1 MEADDTSGIDAEES
15 RDLVGE
21 LACASAEL
29 ALRGELLDA
38 LDDSIFLH
46 DLDGNILYVNDAGC
60 TTRGYTREEFMELDL
75 HQLDAPDYARLIK
88 TRIEEVQTHGHG
100 RFESVTTRKDGST
113 FPVEISARVIEG
125 PDGALILSVIRDMT
139 PHKGTEMNL
148 KKSKQLLEDVTQGI
162 REGIFLVTC
171 DFKILWANKAAIESS
186 GYAHDE
192 VIGNFCYKVSHGL
205 DRPCA
210 PPSDPCPIEE
220 LRRTGK
226 PIMLIHRHVDKAKN
240 VTFVEVSAYP
250 TRYEDGSP
258 VEFAHV
264 ARDVTE
270 RIKAEEELMRL
281 NKDLEAFSFSVSHD
295 LRAPLRAIAGF
306 TRMIFDE
313 HSEQFDQDARRLL
326 GIVMRNVAQ
335 MGELIDALLAFSRL
349 GQQRLVVSEID
360 MNRLARDAFEEVMA
374 AAGGADAEFVLEDLP
389 PAMADP
395 VLMRQVLTNLLSNAV
410 KFSSNAKH
418 AVVQVGCRSSGDENT
433 YWVKDNGVGF
443 NTEYADRL
451 FKVFSRLHSDD
462 EFEGTGIGLANVQR
476 IIERHGG
483 TVGAQSTPGEGA
495 TFSFTVP
502 RIIKVP
508 AQTDP

>member
-1 MEADDTSGIDAEES
+1 MEADDTSGVDAERS
-15 RDLVGE
+15 RDLVDE
-21 LACASAEL
+21 LTCASAEL

-38 LDDSIFLH
+38 LADSIFLH
-46 DLDGNILYVNDAGC
+46 DLDGNIVYANEVAW
-60 TTRGYTREEFMELDL
+60 TTRGYTREEFMAINI
-75 HQLDAPDYARLIK
+75 HQLDAPGYAELIK
-88 TRIEEVQTHGHG
+88 TRIEEVRAQGDG
-100 RFESVTTRKDGST
+100 RFESVTTRKDNST
-113 FPVEISARVIEG
+113 FPVEISARII
-125 PDGALILSVIRDMT
+125 DGQDGKLILSVVRDMT
-139 PHKGTEMNL
+139 HSKTNETEL
-148 KKSKQLLEDVTQGI
+148 KRSKHMLEDVTQGI
-162 REGIFLVTC
+162 REGIFLLTC
-171 DFKILWANKAAIESS
+171 DFKILWANKAAIENS

-210 PPSDPCPIEE
+210 PPSDPCPIDQ
-220 LRRTGK
+220 LRKTGE
-226 PIMLIHRHVDKAKN
+226 PIMLIHRHVDKEKN
-240 VTFVEVSAYP
+240 ATYVEVSAYP

-270 RIKAEEELMRL
+270 RIQAEEELMRL
-281 NKDLEAFSFSVSHD
+281 NKDLEAFSYSVSHD

-306 TRMIFDE
+306 TRIIFDE
-313 HSEQFDQDARRLL
+313 HSEQFDENARRLS
-326 GIVMRNVAQ
+326 GIVMRNIVH
-335 MGELIDALLAFSRL
+335 MDELIEALLAFSKL
-349 GQQRLVVSEID
+349 GRQRLAISEID

-374 AAGGADAEFVLEDLP
+374 AAAGADVELVLDDLP
-389 PAMADP
+389 PAMGDP

-410 KFSSNAKH
+410 KFSSKEKH
-418 AVVQVGCRSSGDENT
+418 AVVRVGGHSSGDENA

-451 FKVFSRLHSDD
+451 FKVFSRLHSDE

-483 TVGAQSTPGEGA
+483 TVGAQSAPGEGA

-502 RIIKVP
+502 KTIKVP
-508 AQTDP
+508 DRVDP

>member
-1 MEADDTSGIDAEES
+1 MEADDTSGIDAEDS
-15 RDLVGE
+15 RDLVDE

-29 ALRGELLDA
+29 ALRGQLLDA
-38 LDDSIFLH
+38 LADSIFLH
-46 DLDGNILYVNDAGC
+46 DLDGNIVYANEAAC
-60 TTRGYTREEFMELDL
+60 TTRGYTREEFVELNI
-75 HQLDAPDYARLIK
+75 HQLEAQSYAELIK
-88 TRIEEVQTHGHG
+88 TRIEEVRAQGYG

-113 FPVEISARVIEG
+113 FPVEISARVIDG
-125 PDGALILSVIRDMT
+125 QDGALILSVVRDMT
-139 PHKGTEMNL
+139 SHKSTEMGL
-148 KKSKQLLEDVTQGI
+148 KKSRQFLEDVTQGI
-162 REGIFLVTC
+162 REGIFLLTC

-186 GYAHDE
+186 GYMHDE
-192 VIGNFCYKVSHGL
+192 VIGNFCFKVSHGL

-220 LRRTGK
+220 LRKTGK
-226 PIMLIHRHVDKAKN
+226 PIMLIHRHVDKTKN
-240 VTFVEVSAYP
+240 VTYVEVSAYP
-250 TRYEDGSP
+250 TRYEEGSP

-264 ARDVTE
+264 ARDVTD
-270 RIKAEEELMRL
+270 RIKAEEELLRL

-313 HSEQFDQDARRLL
+313 HSEQFDEDARRLL

-349 GQQRLVVSEID
+349 GRQRLAVSEID

-374 AAGGADAEFVLEDLP
+374 AAGGANVEFVLEDLP

-418 AVVQVGCRSSGDENT
+418 AVVQVGGHSSSDENT

-443 NTEYADRL
+443 NTDYADRL

-483 TVGAQSTPGEGA
+483 TVGAQSAPGEGA

-502 RIIKVP
+502 KTVRVP
-508 AQTDP
+508 DRAYP